1 MLKNEIESEWLDI
14 TFHRLHGSS
23 RQRDLRKRRSK
34 MLLKCCLSLSLSIRF
49 DNSRISGFN
58 SHDDDGNGD
67 DDTIGIGIKL
77 ENDAN
82 DLNFLINENAN
93 FFTLERA
100 VV

>member
-1 MLKNEIESEWLDI
+1 
-14 TFHRLHGSS
+14 
-23 RQRDLRKRRSK
+23 

-49 DNSRISGFN
+49 DNSRISGFHSFN
-58 SHDDDGNGD
+58 SHDDDGNDD

-82 DLNFLINENAN
+82 DLNFLMNENAN
-93 FFTLERA
+93 FFTLKRA